1 MRSLAKVGTVLAMM
15 SMTATAYAQTARSC
29 VTDTEAQSLFAYLMP
44 DALTGVLK
52 TCRPHLPATSYMVV
66 HGEDAVA
73 RYQAAAS
80 GHWPTA
86 RAAFLKI
93 AGADH
98 DDEAKVIAGMS
109 DAALRP
115 FVGEALAG
123 TVAKDVKPAD
133 CPKIDRFV
141 AALAPIAPANVAE
154 LITSL
159 VLLAGGKEKDD
170 LKLC

>member
-15 SMTATAYAQTARSC
+15 SMTTTAYAQTARSC
-29 VTDTEAQSLFAYLMP
+29 ITDTEAQSLFAYLMP
-44 DALTGVLK
+44 DALNGVLN
-52 TCRPHLPATSYMVV
+52 TCRSHLSANSYMAV
-66 HGEDAVA
+66 HGEDAAA

-93 AGADH
+93 MGGDQ
-98 DDEAKVIAGMS
+98 DEEAKLVAGMS

-115 FVGEALAG
+115 FVGEAIAG

-141 AALAPIAPANVAE
+141 AALAPLAPANVAE

-159 VLLAGGKEKDD
+159 VLLTGGKEKDA